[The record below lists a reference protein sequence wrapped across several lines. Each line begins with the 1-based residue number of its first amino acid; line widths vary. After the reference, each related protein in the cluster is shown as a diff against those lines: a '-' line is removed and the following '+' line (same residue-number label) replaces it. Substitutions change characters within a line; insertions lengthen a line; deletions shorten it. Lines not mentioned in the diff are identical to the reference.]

1 MYVARVGSGAFSMG
15 RQWICVFSKVSKSW
29 VSFIG
34 GDDTECFEIYV
45 LGKIFHTNSKITL
58 AKTKRGI

>member
-1 MYVARVGSGAFSMG
+1 MYVPRVGSGALSIG

-29 VSFIG
+29 VPFIG

-45 LGKIFHTNSKITL
+45 LRKIFYTNGKITL
-58 AKTKRGI
+58 AKS